1 MEAQSIKI
9 SDAIP
14 QHSNGSGTNQEITA
28 TLLPID
34 LENKEWK
41 TPKSIEGLVC
51 LECDIEAQLLETDD
65 KMEAQLIKISDA
77 IPQHSNG
84 SGTNQEITATLLPID
99 LENKEWKTP
108 KSIEGQVCLECDI
121 EAQLLETDDKMEAQS
136 IKISDA
142 IPQHSNGSGTN
153 QEITATLLPIDL
165 ENKEWKTPKSIEG
178 QVCLECDI
186 EAQLLETDD
195 KMEAQ
200 SIKISDAIPQHS
212 NGSGTNQEITATLLP
227 IDLENK
233 EWKTPKSIEGQVCL
247 ECDIE
252 AQLLETDDKMEAQS
266 IKISDAIPQHS
277 NGSGT
282 NQEITATLLPID
294 LETKG
299 AYAIANSP
307 TSEENTTT
315 EESFSQAQT
324 PVKYNLPVSV
334 SLRQRINLR
343 MSKYKNLLFITSCI
357 KTGNTLVFT
366 DTDNN
371 RLIICNVDGTDI
383 HHIPLP
389 YKPYYMTMID
399 SNTVAV
405 SYRYNWTI
413 PIINISTRSVIRTIY
428 TRTVFQGISYHE
440 NNLYFG
446 IGKRTIQVMNL
457 TDEVIRTISVPSR
470 GIFDITVDRDRLVYT
485 DIRSIYCYSLDGE
498 RIWVTAKDDNTEN
511 FRRVTTDNKGNVYA
525 TNTDTHTVEI
535 IYDKG
540 QQQRKLLNLSDGIYK
555 PYGIFF
561 DKEENILVVCSAKF
575 GLVNLFDVKDK

>member
-1 MEAQSIKI
+1 
-9 SDAIP
+9 
-14 QHSNGSGTNQEITA
+14 
-28 TLLPID
+28 
-34 LENKEWK
+34 
-41 TPKSIEGLVC
+41 
-51 LECDIEAQLLETDD
+51 
-65 KMEAQLIKISDA
+65 
-77 IPQHSNG
+77 
-84 SGTNQEITATLLPID
+84 
-99 LENKEWKTP
+99 NKEWKTP

-142 IPQHSNGSGTN
+142 IPQHSNGSGT
-153 QEITATLLPIDL
+153 
-165 ENKEWKTPKSIEG
+165 
-178 QVCLECDI
+178 
-186 EAQLLETDD
+186 
-195 KMEAQ
+195 
-200 SIKISDAIPQHS
+200 H
-212 NGSGTNQEITATLLP
+212 
-227 IDLENK
+227 
-233 EWKTPKSIEGQVCL
+233 
-247 ECDIE
+247 
-252 AQLLETDDKMEAQS
+252 
-266 IKISDAIPQHS
+266 
-277 NGSGT
+277 
-282 NQEITATLLPID
+282 QEITATLLPID

-334 SLRQRINLR
+334 SLRQRIKIR
-343 MSKYKNLLFITSCI
+343 KPKYKNLFITSCI

-371 RLIICNVDGTDI
+371 RLIICNVDGTDF

-389 YKPYYMTMID
+389 YKPYYMTEID

-428 TRTVFQGISYHE
+428 TRTIFNGISYHE

-498 RIWVTAKDDNTEN
+498 RIWVTAKDDNTKN

-525 TNTDTHTVEI
+525 TYTDTHTVEI

-561 DKEENILVVCSAKF
+561 DKEENILVVCSVEF
-575 GLVNLFDVKDK
+575 GLVYLFDVKDK